1 MNRSAVAADIMR
13 RSPVTAREG
22 DTAARVV
29 DLFQELH
36 IHSVPVVDSSGSLVG
51 MVSQEDIL
59 IGSMSLAEPVAGAD
73 AGLAATIVRDIMTSP
88 AIHAT
93 EETPIGDLC
102 RMMWRFRIHHV
113 PIVRSRQQLK
123 LTGIVSSLDI
133 CRVVSEDSD
142 RSD

>member
-1 MNRSAVAADIMR
+1 MQ

-36 IHSVPVVDSSGSLVG
+36 IHSVPVVDAKGFLVG

-59 IGSMSLAEPVAGAD
+59 IGSMSLADPAAGSD
-73 AGLAATIVRDIMTSP
+73 TGLAGTIVRDIMTSP

-93 EETPIGDLC
+93 EDTSITDLC

-113 PIVRSRQQLK
+113 PIVRGSNSLK

-133 CRVVSEDSD
+133 CRIVSEDPSMFG
-142 RSD
+142 